1 MKLLLDTHIFLWCI
15 SEPDRLA
22 ADQRRQIESLA
33 NTVYVS
39 AISVAEIAIKASL
52 GKLTVA
58 FDPNEEIR
66 AAGFEPLHF
75 TGRDAARLQT
85 LPFHHR
91 DPFDRMLIAQAL
103 IEGLTLV
110 TDDEIIPRYA
120 VPILGRD

>member
-15 SEPDRLA
+15 SEPDRIA
-22 ADQRRQIESLA
+22 ADQRRRIDSLA

-52 GKLTVA
+52 GKLTVT

-91 DPFDRMLIAQAL
+91 DPFDRMLISQSLEAH
-103 IEGLTLV
+103 IPIV
-110 TDDEIIPRYA
+110 TQDPAFQLYGCQLA
-120 VPILGRD
+120 

>member
-1 MKLLLDTHIFLWCI
+1 LLDTHVFLWCI
-15 SEPDRLA
+15 SEPDRIA

-52 GKLTVA
+52 GKLTIT

-75 TGRDAARLQT
+75 TGRDASRLQT

-91 DPFDRMLIAQAL
+91 DPFDRMLISQSLEAH
-103 IEGLTLV
+103 IPIV
-110 TDDEIIPRYA
+110 TQDPAFRLYGCQLA
-120 VPILGRD
+120 

>member
-15 SEPDRLA
+15 SEPDRIA
-22 ADQRRQIESLA
+22 ADQRRRIESLA

-52 GKLTVA
+52 GKLTVT

-91 DPFDRMLIAQAL
+91 DPFDRMLISQSL
-103 IEGLTLV
+103 ETHIPIV
-110 TDDEIIPRYA
+110 TQDPAFRLYGCQLA
-120 VPILGRD
+120 

>member
-1 MKLLLDTHIFLWCI
+1 MK
-15 SEPDRLA
+15 SETPARHACFSVVHLGAGTDRCRSA
-22 ADQRRQIESLA
+22 RGQIESLA

-52 GKLTVA
+52 GKLTVT

-91 DPFDRMLIAQAL
+91 DPFDRMLISQSLEAH
-103 IEGLTLV
+103 IPIV
-110 TDDEIIPRYA
+110 TQDPAFRLYGCQLA
-120 VPILGRD
+120 

>member
-1 MKLLLDTHIFLWCI
+1 MKLLLDMHIFLWCI
-15 SEPDRLA
+15 SEPDRIA
-22 ADQRRQIESLA
+22 ADQRRRIESLA

-52 GKLTVA
+52 GKLTVT

-91 DPFDRMLIAQAL
+91 DPFDRMLISQSLEAH
-103 IEGLTLV
+103 IPIV
-110 TDDEIIPRYA
+110 TQDPAFRLYGCQLA
-120 VPILGRD
+120 

>member
-15 SEPDRLA
+15 SEPDRIA
-22 ADQRRQIESLA
+22 ADQRRRIESLA

-52 GKLTVA
+52 GKLTVT

-91 DPFDRMLIAQAL
+91 DPFDRMLISQSLEAH
-103 IEGLTLV
+103 IPIV
-110 TDDEIIPRYA
+110 TQDPAFRLYGCQLA
-120 VPILGRD
+120 

>member
-1 MKLLLDTHIFLWCI
+1 VKLLLDTHIFLWFI
-15 SEPDRLA
+15 SEPDRIV

-33 NTVYVS
+33 NTIYVS

-52 GKLTVA
+52 GKLAVT

-75 TGRDAARLQT
+75 TGQDAARLQT

-91 DPFDRMLIAQAL
+91 DPFDRMLISQ
-103 IEGLTLV
+103 GLETHIPIV
-110 TDDEIIPRYA
+110 TQDPAFRLYGCQLA
-120 VPILGRD
+120 